1 MNVTNGTLPRLGG
14 VWGSLVLQFLSIL
27 EPVHDGKKVEDR
39 GLPIRLAL
47 ELPQFPSKKTIV
59 EF

>member
-1 MNVTNGTLPRLGG
+1 MK
-14 VWGSLVLQFLSIL
+14 VWGHLWFYSFQVILL

-39 GLPIRLAL
+39 GLPIRLAH
-47 ELPQFPSKKTIV
+47 EFHQFPSKKTIV